1 MVTLLLAII
10 YMAFISLGLPD
21 ILLGAAW
28 PVMVE
33 ELNVPLSYGGLLF
46 MIISC
51 GTILSSLFS
60 DKLTRRMGAGL
71 VTAISV
77 LLTAL
82 ALLGFSLSRNYTQL
96 CLLAIPFGLGA
107 GAIDAALNNYVAL
120 HFAGRH
126 MNWLHAC
133 WGVGAS
139 IGPYV
144 MSYALGAGIGW
155 RSGYGIVSALQ
166 FGLTLAL
173 FLSLPLWKKRAATT
187 HMDAE
192 DYEAPMGLRDA
203 VKIRGVKSVL
213 LAMFGYC
220 MVETTAGL
228 WTSTYLV
235 EYRHI
240 DTDTAAAFASLFYIG
255 ITVGRI
261 VSGFLSDRLGDKRMI
276 RIGCSMI
283 LTGLVLI
290 GLPLTIPHAALG
302 GLIILGLGCAPVY
315 PAVIH
320 ATPANFGRENSHA
333 IVGIQMAS
341 AYTGATVMPPVFG
354 LIAEHLHVGL
364 FPLYMAVG
372 ALLVILLTERVNR
385 VCK

>member
-1 MVTLLLAII
+1 MTTLLLALI
-10 YMAFISLGLPD
+10 YVAFISLGLPD

-60 DKLTRRMGAGL
+60 DKITRRLGAGW

-96 CLLAIPFGLGA
+96 CLIAIPFGLGA

-133 WGVGAS
+133 WGVGATV
-139 IGPYV
+139 GPYV

-155 RSGYGIVSALQ
+155 RSGYGIVSTLQ
-166 FGLTLAL
+166 FVLTLAL
-173 FLSLPLWKKRAATT
+173 FLSLPLWKKRTATT
-187 HMDAE
+187 QEGTE
-192 DYEAPMGLRDA
+192 DYEAPIGLREA

-240 DTDTAAAFASLFYIG
+240 DTETAAAYASLFYIG
-255 ITVGRI
+255 LTVGRI

-276 RIGCSMI
+276 RIG
-283 LTGLVLI
+283 
-290 GLPLTIPHAALG
+290 G
-302 GLIILGLGCAPVY
+302 GLILSGLTMIALPLSVPYGALAGLVILGLGCAPVY

-320 ATPANFGRENSHA
+320 STPIHFGRENSHA

-341 AYTGATVMPPVFG
+341 AYTGATVMPPIFG
-354 LIAEHLHVGL
+354 PIAQYIHIGL